1 MVSTTVLSRIHA
13 EFRRAE
19 FSAAFTRVER
29 ERFGEIARQAEMAL
43 NQRIAKNPD
52 SAAILTA
59 KIVRRARKRRV
70 LCPDA
75 TPATKRELQ
84 PVG

>member
-1 MVSTTVLSRIHA
+1 MVSTNVLSRIHA

-43 NQRIAKNPD
+43 NQRMAKGQD

-75 TPATKRELQ
+75 APAAERDLQ